1 MLYPKGKVPGDIVY
15 PSVLCLVRQFSL
27 GKTVRGD
34 SWYGRGG
41 GGGGGGG
48 GGMKL
53 PVVIRRKTFYQSVIF

>member
-15 PSVLCLVRQFSL
+15 PSVLCLVRQFSP
-27 GKTVRGD
+27 GKTVRGTV
-34 SWYGRGG
+34 GMG

-53 PVVIRRKTFYQSVIF
+53 PVVIRRTTLTNRLFFKH